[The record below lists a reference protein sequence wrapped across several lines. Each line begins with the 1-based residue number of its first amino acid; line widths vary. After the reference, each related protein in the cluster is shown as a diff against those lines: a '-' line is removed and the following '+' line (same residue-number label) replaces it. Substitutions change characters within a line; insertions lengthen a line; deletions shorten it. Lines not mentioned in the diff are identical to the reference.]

1 VPQVPRLPR
10 KHTADLTKCHACH
23 AKCLW
28 MSPSATAATKKN
40 RGVTGDQRGPST
52 SQEPAQCHKC
62 HACRANA
69 RLISASDTPA
79 TPNASGCRQVPRLP
93 VDKLYVDKLYVDKL
107 CVDKLCVD
115 KLCVSKLCV
124 CGQVVCDHVVC
135 GQVVCVSHLYRCK
148 TSIPFIYLV
157 SRGVQ
162 STVETAPNEAI
173 HLCWKQSL
181 INSVY
186 LLFQFLFYFH
196 SVFRHGNRLS
206 LEPASRFVF
215 HFISALLSQSG
226 IVYDQQ

>member
-1 VPQVPRLPR
+1 
-10 KHTADLTKCHACH
+10 
-23 AKCLW
+23 
-28 MSPSATAATKKN
+28 M
-40 RGVTGDQRGPST
+40 
-52 SQEPAQCHKC
+52 
-62 HACRANA
+62 
-69 RLISASDTPA
+69 
-79 TPNASGCRQVPRLP
+79 PRLP

-162 STVETAPNEAI
+162 STVETAHNEAI

-186 LLFQFLFYFH
+186 LQNL
-196 SVFRHGNRLS
+196 V
-206 LEPASRFVF
+206 
-215 HFISALLSQSG
+215 
-226 IVYDQQ
+226 